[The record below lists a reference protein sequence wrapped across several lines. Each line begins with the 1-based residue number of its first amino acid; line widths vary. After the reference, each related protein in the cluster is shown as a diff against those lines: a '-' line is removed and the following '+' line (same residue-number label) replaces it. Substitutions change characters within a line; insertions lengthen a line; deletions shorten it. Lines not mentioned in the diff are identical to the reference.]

1 MQTRVRWMI
10 VIGLGGFMTAG
21 NAIAVA
27 PGHSAASAGSGAPK
41 QSVAYSGT
49 GTDYMNDATGWTA
62 AAMGAIS
69 FRTSPSGKSVLGF
82 RGGYSFYCGSGT
94 ATVTERRMSIARSGR
109 FGAKFKVPNKGPN
122 GKRNGTAYVQISGA
136 FDPSRTAAIVSYL
149 VDYVFKGRHVKHP
162 YDTGQPSRLGCASW
176 VKGTAT
182 TTTSSAS
189 SPPTQTPHPHPQPHP
204 PTGQQK
210 ATATAARSRLLS
222 S

>member
-1 MQTRVRWMI
+1 MQTRLRWMI
-10 VIGLGGFMTAG
+10 VIGLGGLITAG
-21 NAIAVA
+21 KAIAVA
-27 PGHSAASAGSGAPK
+27 PGHSPASAGAGGPK
-41 QSVAYSGT
+41 HSVAYTGS

-62 AAMGAIS
+62 AGTGAIS

-94 ATVTERRMSIARSGR
+94 ATVTEQRMSISQSGR
-109 FGAKFKVPNKGPN
+109 FGTKFTVPNKGPN

-136 FDPSRTAAIVSYL
+136 FDANRASATVSYL

-162 YDTGQPSRLGCASW
+162 YATGQPGRLGCASW
-176 VKGTAT
+176 VKGTVT
-182 TTTSSAS
+182 TTTSSAG
-189 SPPTQTPHPHPQPHP
+189 SPPTPHPHPQPQP